1 MTNPTL
7 EQAEAWIRKA
17 QAKAVQLGVKV
28 SVFVVDSG
36 GNPVALQ
43 RMDGAS
49 ILSPDIARAKAFTA
63 VAYRMHSKD
72 MAERMKDRPVAA
84 MGLTQVS
91 GNRVVILPGGVL
103 VKKGEEIIGAIGVS
117 GATSDQDHECGMEA
131 ASSGV

>member
-7 EQAEAWIRKA
+7 EQAEAWISKA

-28 SVFVVDSG
+28 SVCIVDSG

-131 ASSGV
+131 ASSAV